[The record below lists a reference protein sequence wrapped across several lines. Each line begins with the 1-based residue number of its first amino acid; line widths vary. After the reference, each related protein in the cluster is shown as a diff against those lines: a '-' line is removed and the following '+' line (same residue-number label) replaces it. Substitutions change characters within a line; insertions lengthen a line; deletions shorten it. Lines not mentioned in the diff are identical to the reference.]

1 MSILDR
7 RAVIV
12 VGHIYYIKQKKK
24 KIKEIHVCVFKGK
37 AAFIQAKEIKAIKH
51 KQEKLIIKKIKI
63 PLNRVDGHL
72 EIKLYS

>member
-1 MSILDR
+1 M
-7 RAVIV
+7 
-12 VGHIYYIKQKKK
+12 
-24 KIKEIHVCVFKGK
+24 KETHVCVFKGK

>member
-12 VGHIYYIKQKKK
+12 VGHIYYIKQKK

-37 AAFIQAKEIKAIKH
+37 AAFIQAKEIKAIKQTG
-51 KQEKLIIKKIKI
+51 KTNNKKIKI

>member
-24 KIKEIHVCVFKGK
+24 NEGNMYVFLK
-37 AAFIQAKEIKAIKH
+37 
-51 KQEKLIIKKIKI
+51 EKLLLFKQK
-63 PLNRVDGHL
+63 R
-72 EIKLYS
+72 

>member
-24 KIKEIHVCVFKGK
+24 KSRKHMYVFLK
-37 AAFIQAKEIKAIKH
+37 
-51 KQEKLIIKKIKI
+51 EKLLLFKQK
-63 PLNRVDGHL
+63 R
-72 EIKLYS
+72 

>member
-12 VGHIYYIKQKKK
+12 VGHIYYIKQKK